1 MIIKQLKP
9 FKSGYNSIVDAD
21 KKYPEMLMDFG
32 LLELN
37 TEEKFVDRQHKERA
51 FLLIS
56 GTLELEWDGGKAIV
70 ERGSVFD
77 EAPSCLHVPSGIS
90 VTMRGC
96 KPNTE
101 VTVHRTDNDQSFSP
115 KLFRPQDCQIRQVG
129 VGTVKEMAT
138 RTVRTVFDK
147 SNRPQSNLV
156 LGETIN
162 LPGRWSGYPPHYHP
176 QPEIYLYKFNLENGF
191 GYAELGDEV
200 YKVKNNDVTLMTDG
214 ISHPQVAAPGYAMY
228 YLWVIRHLD
237 GLPYTGPIF
246 APEYLWLN
254 NKDAPIWPE
263 AKS

>member
-1 MIIKQLKP
+1 MIIRQSQQ

-32 LLELN
+32 VLKLDTGDE
-37 TEEKFVDRQHKERA
+37 FVDKQSKERA
-51 FLLIS
+51 FLLIN
-56 GTLELEWDGGKAIV
+56 GAVELEWDGGKATI
-70 ERGSVFD
+70 ERDSCFD
-77 EAPSCLHVPSGIS
+77 EVPSCLHVPSEVS
-90 VTMRGC
+90 VALRGC
-96 KPNTE
+96 KPHTE
-101 VTVHRTDNDQSFSP
+101 ISVHRTDNDQLFP
-115 KLFRPQDCQIRQVG
+115 PILFRPPDCLIRQVG
-129 VGTVKEMAT
+129 AGTMKEMAT

-147 SNRPQSNLV
+147 SNRSRSNLV
-156 LGETIN
+156 LGETVN

-228 YLWVIRHLD
+228 YLWVIRHLE

-246 APEYLWLN
+246 IPEHLWLN
-254 NKDAPIWPE
+254 DKDAEIWPD
-263 AKS
+263 S